1 MTTSDDDAPRRSVA
15 RLTKVHGGKLPRA
28 IRVEVLAHGQRAVP
42 PLLDL
47 LAAGPPLA
55 AAHAGTLLGALR
67 APEAIGPLLA
77 ALPDNDGAAAGL
89 AAMGTIAL
97 EPVLE
102 ALGRAGSQPERERL
116 LNVLAGA
123 GVRDERIAAA
133 LVEGLERSPRTTA
146 SIAARYGDPQ
156 VIDRLEALFHATTP
170 TDQDTAEQVIELG
183 VAIVAAGRFG
193 DAHLDKMN
201 AAYEALGQALKAL
214 RGGDDHE
221 HVEEGEDDGDDDGDD
236 LADADGPEPGRN
248 EPCWCGSGR
257 KFKRCHGA

>member
-28 IRVEVLAHGQRAVP
+28 IRVEVLAHGPRAVP

-47 LAAGPPLA
+47 LAGGPPLA
-55 AAHAGTLLGALR
+55 AAHAATLLGALR

-89 AAMGTIAL
+89 AAMGTLAL

-102 ALGRAGSQPERERL
+102 ALGRAGAQPERERL

-133 LVEGLERSPRTTA
+133 LVLALERAPRTTA

-156 VIDRLEALFHATTP
+156 VIDRLEAMFHATTP
-170 TDQDTAEQVIELG
+170 TDQDTAEQVIEMG
-183 VAIVAAGRFG
+183 VALVAAGRFG
-193 DAHLDKMN
+193 DAHLDTMN

-214 RGGDDHE
+214 RGGDDP
-221 HVEEGEDDGDDDGDD
+221 VDDDEEDVDDEGD
-236 LADADGPEPGRN
+236 ADAPAPGRN
-248 EPCWCGSGR
+248 EPCWCGSGK
-257 KFKRCHGA
+257 KFKRCCHGA